1 MPLQISIYNRQKLT
15 SANGKEYI
23 GRALAFA
30 PGQRGAISDTC
41 EQPPFYIRDQRGDKQ
56 WIRLEARTLADA
68 KVDAEKQ
75 QHILQALARGVEI
88 AQANDDDKQRLTHQ
102 VAVFLAETEANKSP
116 ATWAAYNRSLELFL
130 ESCKRLNVS
139 DVKRED
145 LLHFKTYL
153 KKQEFAGRTVYNN
166 FLNVCIFLAWAKHP
180 AEGLGIKKGDW
191 PPKVERDPEAYTEEE
206 IDKLLKVASGTF
218 RGIAKKNGEKRD
230 DRLLLKAFLY
240 SGLRDG
246 ELQHLSYNDI
256 DVKHSLWIVR
266 PKEGHELK
274 TREHK
279 LKTREHKLKTR
290 EHKLK
295 TREHKLKTRE
305 SQRRVPVDE
314 DLTKKIMERKEA
326 EGKTGEDLIF
336 PNTTEADPDSHLLR
350 ITKRVAK
357 LAGIDERRVDN
368 HKFRATTITTW
379 LRNGNAVPDV
389 MEWVGHVS
397 PATIL
402 RYYAKVKLEE
412 KGHRQKAT
420 QAFERYSAVGD

>member
-1 MPLQISIYNRQKLT
+1 MPLQLSIYNRQKQT

-30 PGQRGAISDTC
+30 PGQRGAISDAC
-41 EQPPFYIRDQRGDKQ
+41 EHPPFYIRDQRGDKQ
-56 WIRLEARTLADA
+56 WVRLEARNLAEA
-68 KVDAEKQ
+68 KVEAEKQ

-88 AQANDDDKQRLTHQ
+88 AQSDEDEKLRLTHQ

-116 ATWAAYNRSLELFL
+116 ATWAAYNRGLVLFL

-145 LLHFKTYL
+145 LLQFKTYL
-153 KKQEFAGRTVYNN
+153 KKQEFSGRTIYNH

-180 AEGLGIKKGDW
+180 AKELGIKKGDW
-191 PPKVERDPEAYTEEE
+191 PPKIERDPEAYTEEE

-218 RGIAKKNGEKRD
+218 RGIAKKEGEKRD

-246 ELQHLSYNDI
+246 ELQHLSYGDI

-266 PKEGHELK
+266 PK
-274 TREHK
+274 TAHK
-279 LKTREHKLKTR
+279 LKTK
-290 EHKLK
+290 
-295 TREHKLKTRE
+295 E
-305 SQRRVPVDE
+305 SQRRVPVGE
-314 DLTKKIMERKEA
+314 ALTKKIMEQKEA

-336 PNTTEADPDSHLLR
+336 PNTTEADPDTHLIR
-350 ITKRVAK
+350 ITKRIAE
-357 LAGIDERRVDN
+357 LARIEGRVDN

-379 LRNGNAVPDV
+379 LRNGITVPDV

-397 PATIL
+397 TATIL
-402 RYYAKVKLEE
+402 RYYAKVRLEE
-412 KGHRQKAT
+412 KEHRQKAT
-420 QAFERYSAVGD
+420 QAFDRYSVVGD

>member
-274 TREHK
+274 TRE
-279 LKTREHKLKTR
+279 
-290 EHKLK
+290 
-295 TREHKLKTRE
+295 

-379 LRNGNAVPDV
+379 LQNGNAVPDV

-402 RYYAKVKLEE
+402 GYYAKVKLEE